1 MMEIYRVKIYGRIFE
16 SRNLRQLL
24 AAAVTEKRNMDRKL
38 RFLPTLDAMPFSSG
52 DSIPFDS
59 AVAGRAAQAV

>member
-1 MMEIYRVKIYGRIFE
+1 MKEIYRVRVCGRVFE

-38 RFLPTLDAMPFSSG
+38 RFLPTFDEMPFSSG
-52 DSIPFDS
+52 NSIPFDS
-59 AVAGRAAQAV
+59 AVAERAAQAV